1 MHNAWGYTKG
11 GYSCSDLHKDH
22 FYMVLCDGVSD
33 LYLCYIND
41 QVMNKLPFKL
51 G

>member
-1 MHNAWGYTKG
+1 MHINGV
-11 GYSCSDLHKDH
+11 YSCWDLYKDH
-22 FYMVLCDGVSD
+22 FYMVLCYGVSD
-33 LYLCYIND
+33 LCLCYIND